1 MTGGASLAE
10 PPPSSLRSRH
20 AEPDAADPARGL
32 SPWLAELHAEPRG
45 INTGRYS
52 SSLVLSTPNIGVAA
66 GISEDRR
73 RRASFKIRGERERCR
88 SDAVWKRHGCSPSG
102 LVRGQGLRSSFFA
115 ASGASAEWSG
125 DLGGPQIV
133 TVAASPRHSVDRAS
147 TTSIGGEHL
156 PLEFPVITAANF
168 YL

>member
-1 MTGGASLAE
+1 M
-10 PPPSSLRSRH
+10 
-20 AEPDAADPARGL
+20 
-32 SPWLAELHAEPRG
+32 
-45 INTGRYS
+45 
-52 SSLVLSTPNIGVAA
+52 
-66 GISEDRR
+66 
-73 RRASFKIRGERERCR
+73 
-88 SDAVWKRHGCSPSG
+88 WKRHGCSPSG

-133 TVAASPRHSVDRAS
+133 TIAASLRHSMDRAS